1 VANKPSG
8 RGRPGRRSGGPDTRA
23 EILRAA
29 RARFVEVGF
38 RAATMRVIAADAGV
52 DPALISYFF
61 GSKQELFGEAFAL
74 RANPVAVI
82 AAQISGPVTELPR
95 RLLTALVQTW
105 DDPENRPT
113 LLAIAHA
120 GGGGESPA
128 LTRGFVEAALDA
140 PVVTRL
146 CEEGVPADDAKRC
159 SAVLITQLV
168 GVIYARYAL
177 EVASVAAMSTAEFI
191 DAYTPVVS
199 AALSEL
205 RPPGSSGAGE

>member
-1 VANKPSG
+1 MNKRPV
-8 RGRPGRRSGGPDTRA
+8 GRPGRRTGGPDTRA

-38 RAATMRVIAADAGV
+38 RAATMRMIAADAGV

-61 GSKQELFGEAFAL
+61 GSKQQLFGEAFAL

-82 AAQISGPVTELPR
+82 AEQIAGPIAELPR

-105 DDPENRPT
+105 DVPENRAT
-113 LLAIAHA
+113 LLAIAQA

-140 PVVTRL
+140 PVVARL
-146 CEEGVPADDAKRC
+146 SKEGVPAVDAQRC
-159 SAVLITQLV
+159 SAVLVTQLV
-168 GVIYARYAL
+168 GVIFARYVL
-177 EVASVAAMSTAEFI
+177 EVASVTELSTEEFI
-191 DAYTPVVS
+191 DAYTPAVS
-199 AALSEL
+199 AALARCL
-205 RPPGSSGAGE
+205 HRRG

>member
-1 VANKPSG
+1 MNKRPAA
-8 RGRPGRRSGGPDTRA
+8 RRPGRRTGGGDTRA

-29 RARFVEVGF
+29 RARFIDVGY
-38 RAATMRVIAADAGV
+38 RAATMRMIAADAAV

-82 AAQISGPVTELPR
+82 ANQIDGPIAELPR

-105 DDPENRPT
+105 DEPENRPT

-128 LTRGFVEAALDA
+128 LTRGFGEEALYG
-140 PVVTRL
+140 PVVARL
-146 CEEGVPADDAKRC
+146 CDEGVPSSDARHC
-159 SAVLITQLV
+159 GATLVTALV
-168 GVIYARYAL
+168 GVIYARYVLA
-177 EVASVAAMSTAEFI
+177 VASVAAMPPDTFI
-191 DAYTPVVS
+191 DAFTPTLT
-199 AALSEL
+199 AALDRRLS
-205 RPPGSSGAGE
+205 R